1 MPRSSNAVNIRLIS
15 KISTLYYHYD
25 LTQQQIANRLR
36 LSRPK
41 VSRLLKQAKELDI
54 VQITVKTPEDDFVDL
69 ENYLENKFKLKEVI
83 ITEVDLPASS
93 ESDFMMKRRLGLAGA
108 NYLHRTVSEKDKIG
122 VTWGTTLRQLVDM
135 VQPKPMNDVHVVQ
148 TLGGVGPPEAKTHG
162 TDISRSLSHLLNC
175 KLTVL
180 PAPGIV
186 ENIEA
191 KKVLMSD
198 RRVKSALKLFDQ
210 LNLAFVGIGAIET
223 NPVLKEN
230 NIEISDSI
238 REEIISSDSIGD
250 IGLNFFDIEGK
261 EVRTG
266 LSELLL
272 GISLDQLKS
281 VDMVV
286 GIAGGDKK
294 FNSIL
299 GALRG
304 EFINVLITDHITA
317 DKLAEI

>member
-1 MPRSSNAVNIRLIS
+1 MARSSNAVNIRLIS

-54 VQITVKTPEDDFVDL
+54 VQITVKTPEDNFVDL
-69 ENYLENKFKLKEVI
+69 ENNLENKFKLKEVI
-83 ITEVDLPASS
+83 ITEVDLPESS

-108 NYLHRTVSEKDKIG
+108 NYLDRTISEKDKIG

-135 VQPKPMNDVHVVQ
+135 VQPKLMKDVHVIQ
-148 TLGGVGPPEAKTHG
+148 TLGGIGPPEAKAHG

-180 PAPGIV
+180 PAPAIV

-191 KKVLMSD
+191 KKVLISD
-198 RRVKSALKLFDQ
+198 RRVKSALKLYNQ
-210 LNLAFVGIGAIET
+210 INLAFVGIGAIET
-223 NPVLKEN
+223 NPVLKKN
-230 NIEISDSI
+230 NIEIPDSL
-238 REEIISSDSIGD
+238 REEIINSNAIGD
-250 IGLNFFDIEGK
+250 IGLNFFDIDGN
-261 EVRTG
+261 EVKTG
-266 LSELLL
+266 LNELLL
-272 GISLDQLKS
+272 GISLEQLKN

-286 GIAGGDKK
+286 GIAGGEKK

-317 DKLAEI
+317 GKLAEI